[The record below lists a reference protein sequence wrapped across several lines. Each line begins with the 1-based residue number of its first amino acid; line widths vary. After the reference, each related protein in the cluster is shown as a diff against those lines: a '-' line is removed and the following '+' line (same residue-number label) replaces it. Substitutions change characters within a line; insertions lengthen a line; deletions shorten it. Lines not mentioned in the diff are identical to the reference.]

1 MKQNRNQVLI
11 AVLLTLVA
19 MSTRLLFNAVHFYN
33 FNAVMATA
41 LFAGAYLSRN
51 KLVVLIPI
59 VALFVTDLAMGLYDW
74 KLMAIVYG
82 AFVLTIFYGRFYAE
96 NSTLLSFVVT
106 VLGGSLSFFL
116 LTNGAVWMF
125 GDGTFYPK
133 TFAGLIECYSMGLP
147 FYRNTLLG
155 DILFSGA
162 LFAGYQW
169 LIAPKAE
176 KQTIPTSR
184 ESLA

>member
-82 AFVLTIFYGRFYAE
+82 
-96 NSTLLSFVVT
+96 
-106 VLGGSLSFFL
+106 
-116 LTNGAVWMF
+116 
-125 GDGTFYPK
+125 
-133 TFAGLIECYSMGLP
+133 
-147 FYRNTLLG
+147 
-155 DILFSGA
+155 LFSTVGFMRRSPRC
-162 LFAGYQW
+162 LV
-169 LIAPKAE
+169 
-176 KQTIPTSR
+176 S
-184 ESLA
+184 S